1 MYQTELSLQPDE
13 IVQYLRKSRTD
24 DPYLSVEEVLSRHET
39 ILREWTERN
48 LSGAIPEEH
57 IFREVVSGE
66 TIKDRPEFLRLLRLI
81 ESSDIKAILVV
92 EVQRLSR
99 GDLEDAGR
107 LMKILRFTHTLV
119 ITPHQIYDLEN
130 EYDRDFFERELKRG
144 SEFLEY
150 TKKILNR
157 GRRLSVSQGNYIASA
172 APYGMNKCWV
182 QEGRRK
188 CPTLEEN
195 EKADVV
201 RLIFH
206 KFVHER
212 ISPYTIGLY
221 LDHIGEKPP
230 KGKHWTYTSVLEILK
245 NVHYDQKVCWGRRP
259 VEHKIADGKVLE
271 MRPRKKDYLISDGK
285 QPREILKNVHYDQK
299 VCWGRRPV
307 EHKIADG
314 KVLEM
319 RPRKKDYL
327 ISDGKQ
333 PRIVDH
339 ELFLEAQNLLKQTTR
354 TRHGYTPVNPFAGL
368 IFCRSCGYS
377 ISFRSYRKK
386 GKEKDACPPRMLC
399 SNQRR
404 CHSSSCSYRELEEAV
419 TAILH
424 CTITEFQIQLSQ
436 NSLPAAQNSES
447 TLKTLERRLHELE
460 QKELRQWEKYT
471 DGEMPKEIF
480 DQLNE
485 RLQTS
490 RQAVRK
496 ALEQARAEMPYSL
509 ILSEKR
515 TALFSDA
522 LAALQDDSVPVPLKN
537 EYLKAVIERI
547 DYYRPAAVRKPSENS
562 EPKTRGGWYS
572 LPFEM
577 DIKLKL

>member
-24 DPYLSVEEVLSRHET
+24 DPCLSVEEVLSRHET

-81 ESSDIKAILVV
+81 ESPDIKAILVV

-285 QPREILKNVHYDQK
+285 QPR
-299 VCWGRRPV
+299 
-307 EHKIADG
+307 
-314 KVLEM
+314 
-319 RPRKKDYL
+319 
-327 ISDGKQ
+327 
-333 PRIVDH
+333 IVDH

-386 GKEKDACPPRMLC
+386 GGEKNACPPRMLC

-419 TAILH
+419 TAILR

-436 NSLPAAQNSES
+436 NPLPATQNIES

-509 ILSEKR
+509 ILSGEK

-547 DYYRPAAVRKPSENS
+547 DYYRPAAVRKRSESS